1 MSKSV
6 NKCRLISGHAYPL
19 TSIFRGD
26 NEKVVIPD
34 LQRDYCWGNP
44 ENNLVN
50 SFMDTLIGLD
60 KKSPLTM
67 GIIYGYTDSL
77 TGHIQICDGQQR
89 LTTLFLIIG
98 VLNRLLPGNQFQRIL
113 ISDFEYYNDDQEP
126 YLQYAIRESSLYFLS
141 DLTCNYFLGKTGDD
155 ITVQPWFLNSY
166 KLDPTINS
174 ILNAIKTIKDK
185 LDGLNIDDLQELA
198 EYVTTK
204 LKFLYLDMNN
214 RISGEETFVII
225 NTTGEPLSPVQNL
238 KPLVIKE
245 NRDACPSVASDWE
258 ELETWFWRKRE
269 IAKQHDTSDEGMSAF
284 LRCVQLLHVFD
295 TNGRIESLDDGRTIF
310 PYKEI
315 SFQAIYDCFKAYKRL
330 YILDYSGRKD
340 LSYKYTEFTQQN
352 LFVILPVLYY
362 CRRFP
367 DSSDVDIQRVWHLFF
382 NIKRY
387 ADLSRPVE
395 PINKAIRVVS
405 EMGTKDVL
413 CLKDNDTLGDISNQ
427 DEERPKLR
435 MISSN
440 DEINRTRIELVLSD
454 AESQE
459 LFNGRISVLLKWANN
474 NIDFVESYLD
484 RIKLL
489 WVESTE
495 TDRDILRSALLA
507 RGISNYPLPQGS
519 HQSLGYSW
527 KQWFE
532 IISKNEDSIKAFLDD
547 NRTLNSMIMDFGDTT
562 SPFYSIIKNP
572 TLLSSSY
579 YKNVRQCENKIL
591 ILLEKERASADFSIL
606 WDNIQ
611 YQKYELGGNW
621 EYLWEYAGLLFSDHR
636 EYNLTIDF
644 FKTDS
649 GYKTQIWRG
658 KYPNKKAFIFLHEM
672 ASVLSLKSV
681 EGKGL
686 ECWETEPMPPEKAK
700 ETMRKIA
707 SWVTGKEV
715 E

>member
-1 MSKSV
+1 MSKSD
-6 NKCRLISGHAYPL
+6 NKCRLISGQPYPL

-67 GIIYGYTDSL
+67 GVIYGYTDSL

-141 DLTCNYFLGKTGDD
+141 DLTCNYFLSKTGDD
-155 ITVQPWFLNSY
+155 ITIQPWFLNSY

-185 LDGLNIDDLQELA
+185 LDGLSIESLQDLA

-225 NTTGEPLSPVQNL
+225 NTTGEPLSSVQNL

-245 NRDACPSVASDWE
+245 NRDKYPSVASDWE

-269 IAKQHDTSDEGMSAF
+269 RAKQHDTSDEGMSAF
-284 LRCVQLLHVFD
+284 LRCVQILHVFD
-295 TNGRIESLDDGRTIF
+295 INGRIESLDDGRTIF

-330 YILDYSGRKD
+330 YLLDYSERKD
-340 LSYKYTEFTQQN
+340 LSYNYTEFTQQN

-405 EMGTKDVL
+405 EMGTKDII

-435 MISSN
+435 MISSK
-440 DEINRTRIELVLSD
+440 DEIDRTRIEMILSD
-454 AESQE
+454 AESLE
-459 LFNGRISVLLKWANN
+459 LFNGRIRVLLKWANN
-474 NIDFVESYLD
+474 DIDSLKSYLD

-495 TDRDILRSALLA
+495 TERDILRSALLT
-507 RGISNYPLPQGS
+507 RGLSNYPLSQGS

-532 IISKNEDSIKAFLDD
+532 IITQNDDLIKTFIDD
-547 NRTLNSMIMDFGDTT
+547 NRTLNSMIMDYGDVT
-562 SPFYSIIKNP
+562 SPFYPIIKNP
-572 TLLSSSY
+572 TLLASSY
-579 YKNVRQCENKIL
+579 NKNVRQCANRIL

-621 EYLWEYAGLLFSDHR
+621 EYLWEYSGLLFSDHR
-636 EYNLTIDF
+636 EYNLTIDY
-644 FKTDS
+644 FKTEN
-649 GYKTQIWRG
+649 GYITQIWIG
-658 KYPNKKAFIFLHEM
+658 KYPNKKAFIFLTEM
-672 ASVLSLKSV
+672 AGVFCLKSV

-700 ETMRKIA
+700 ETMCKIA
-707 SWVTGKEV
+707 SWITGKEI